1 MDYTESQEHSMIRE
15 SLRNIASDYDRNYW
29 QQKIDDKE
37 FPEDYWQDLAKDG
50 WLGVTIPEEYGG
62 HDMGMLEMAIII
74 EELSRGGGQGGI
86 VFVLTPVFGGIG
98 IQRHGNEEQKEKYL
112 TAIAS
117 GEMRFCMGLTEANAG
132 VNTLNIETSAEKREA
147 RSASER
153 SGEAAEKEGDE
164 WVIDGQKMWIS
175 GVENADTMLLVARTS
190 EFDPSNP
197 IHGVSLFLVD
207 DPAERDGISLST
219 LDVAVP
225 WFEKQYQVDIDG
237 LRVHEDD
244 ILGAEDGGLYLL
256 WDTLNTERIAG
267 AASSLGGG
275 LRAVDLAVDYAN
287 EREVFGAPIGS
298 HQGVQHPLADSYAK
312 LMCARE
318 MTYKA
323 ASRWDNDED
332 CGAEANMAKLRTSE
346 AATEAAHRAIQA
358 HGGNGFTRE
367 YEVYDIW
374 QNMRLLETVPVP
386 NEMVKNH
393 IGEHVL
399 GMPKSY

>member
-1 MDYTESQEHSMIRE
+1 MDYTETQEHSMIRE
-15 SLRNIASDYDRNYW
+15 SVRGIASDYDRQYW
-29 QQKIDDKE
+29 QEKVDNKE
-37 FPEDYWQDLAKDG
+37 FPESYWQDLARDG

-62 HDMGMLEMAIII
+62 HDMGMLEMSMII

-98 IQRHGNEEQKEKYL
+98 IQRHGNEAQKEKYL
-112 TAIAS
+112 TGIAS
-117 GEMRFCMGLTEANAG
+117 GEIRFCMGLTEANAG
-132 VNTLNIETSAEKREA
+132 VNTLNIETSAEKD
-147 RSASER
+147 
-153 SGEAAEKEGDE
+153 GDE
-164 WVIDGQKMWIS
+164 WVVDGQKMWIS

-190 EFDPSNP
+190 EFDPENP
-197 IHGVSLFLVD
+197 THGVSLFLVD
-207 DPAERDGISLST
+207 DPAEQDGISLST

-237 LRVHEDD
+237 LRVPDD
-244 ILGAEDGGLYLL
+244 KVLGAEDGGLYLL

-275 LRAVDLAVDYAN
+275 LRAIDLAVDYAN
-287 EREVFGAPIGS
+287 DREVFGQPIGG
-298 HQGVQHPLADSYAK
+298 HQGIQHPLADSYAK
-312 LMCARE
+312 LECARE

-323 ASRWDNDED
+323 ASLWDQNEE
-332 CGAEANMAKLRTSE
+332 CGAEANIAKLRTSE

-374 QNMRLLETVPVP
+374 QNMRLTETVPVP
-386 NEMVKNH
+386 NEMVKNY

-399 GMPKSY
+399 GLPKSY